1 MDIERRCS
9 WCGKPFIA
17 HNFGTRYCSPSC
29 RRDAKRS
36 NAKKVNAVGETTKCQ
51 VPEIGL
57 IGNKPFLS
65 PKDVAILLGTTS
77 TSVYRY
83 IYQGIIKAVKLSEN
97 RIVIRRSDLDSLFD
111 NAPTFKKKKYGR
123 KTESEYY
130 TMREIIEKFGISRKA
145 VRTRINKY
153 NIPIVFEGRNSF
165 FPKKVV
171 NEKFAALTE
180 TVSDSDYYTIPQI
193 MEKFGMSHSAV
204 LNYVKRHN
212 ISRKTILRKVYYSRE
227 EIDKLKDPLKDEKYY
242 TYPQLKQ
249 IYGLSKDQISYYTRA
264 YHLTTAKEGKFT
276 LIAKD
281 EFDAIMRHRGNDGR
295 IEKNDSIEDATIDA
309 LLKRKEEERQA
320 RIPEGYV
327 SIEQIAD
334 KYAMTVKHVQ
344 NITRAMNIKEK
355 KSIGGYNYFPSE
367 VIEKAFAK
375 YEAKP
380 WVKLWIS
387 AKDMEEL
394 YMMTPEARRSFAYRH
409 KIPTKQVKGKVF
421 YSKEDID
428 KVKSDDFESR
438 DKYYSVEQIM
448 KKYGVTRTT
457 VYNTVKYYKVGKVH
471 KAQFSYF
478 NKGDIDRI
486 FKEKRGKS

>member
-9 WCGKPFIA
+9 WCGKVFIA
-17 HNFGTRYCSPSC
+17 HSHGNRYCCEKCKSN
-29 RRDAKRS
+29 AKRS
-36 NAKKVNAVGETTKCQ
+36 RERRKTQ
-51 VPEIGL
+51 VSDPGRDTLPEVEMLGS
-57 IGNKPFLS
+57 KPFLA
-65 PKDVAILLGTTS
+65 PKEVAILFAVSLPTI
-77 TSVYRY
+77 YRY
-83 IYQGIIKAVKLSEN
+83 MADGVIKSLKMTNN
-97 RIVIRRSDLDSLFD
+97 RTVIRRADLEKMFEE
-111 NAPTFKKKKYGR
+111 APSYKKRKYGR
-123 KTESEYY
+123 KRDTEYY
-130 TMREIIEKFGISRKA
+130 TMREIMGKYNVSRKGA
-145 VRTRINKY
+145 MNRINKFR
-153 NIPIVFEGRNSF
+153 IPKIYDGRNTF
-165 FPKKVV
+165 FPKKAVEENFAELISDVV
-171 NEKFAALTE
+171 F
-180 TVSDSDYYTIPQI
+180 SDFYTIQQI
-193 MEKFGMSHSAV
+193 MEKFGMSHAAV
-204 LNYVKRHN
+204 LSYVQRHN

-227 EIDKLKDPLKDEKYY
+227 EIDKLKDPLKDEEYY
-242 TYPQLKQ
+242 TYPQIRQ
-249 IYGLSKDQISYYTRA
+249 IFSLTKDQIAYFTRA
-264 YHLTTAKEGKFT
+264 YHLTTAKRGKFT
-276 LIAKD
+276 LINKE
-281 EFDAIMRHRGNDGR
+281 EFDAIMRNRSKDGHVV
-295 IEKNDSIEDATIDA
+295 KNASTEDATIDA

-387 AKDMEEL
+387 ARDMEEL
-394 YMMTPEARRSFAYRH
+394 YMMTPESRRSFAYRH

-471 KAQFSYF
+471 KAQSSYF